1 MHNYRELD
9 VWKKSRILVKEVY
22 KMTSKFPKEEQFGLR
37 SQMRRCAVSIP
48 SNIAEG
54 AGRTTD
60 KDFANFL
67 SISLGSSYELETQL
81 LLSMDL
87 EFISKQNCE
96 SLVNSTIEIQK
107 MIFNLRKRL
116 KS

>member
-9 VWKKSRILVKEVY
+9 VWKKARMLVKDIYVLT
-22 KMTSKFPKEEQFGLR
+22 KTFPEDERFGLI

-54 AGRTTD
+54 SGRSTD

-67 SISLGSSYELETQL
+67 SISLGSSYELETQVWLSHDL
-81 LLSMDL
+81 L
-87 EFISKQNCE
+87 FINETQREEVIN
-96 SLVNSTIEIQK
+96 LITDTQK
-107 MIFNLRKRL
+107 MIFNLRRRFK
-116 KS
+116 